1 MKTKFPI
8 NLVHYRF
15 QKVLRLRQLLV
26 RGQSVLVAVSG
37 GQDSL
42 CLLRLLLDL
51 QPAWEWQLAV
61 AHCDHCWL
69 GDQGIAEH
77 VQKLADSWGV
87 SFYLRTA
94 TVPPRNEAQARQ
106 WRYQMLAEMAQTTG
120 SSAVVTAHTQSD
132 RAETLLH
139 NLIRG
144 SGADG
149 LQSLSW
155 QRELVSGIDLVRP
168 MLEISREETSAFCRE
183 QGLSVWND
191 VDNNNLAF
199 SRNRIRQELL
209 TYLKE
214 HFNPQAETHIART
227 ADLLQAD
234 VQELERAATE
244 LLARVTHPKKP
255 WLNRVVLRRE
265 PLSLQRRV
273 IRQFLKAYLSV
284 SNSLAFDHVEKCVS
298 LLRSPN
304 RSSTD
309 PFPGGQRA
317 VVEHPWIWLTPN
329 IEECKLVRAQGD

>member
-1 MKTKFPI
+1 
-8 NLVHYRF
+8 
-15 QKVLRLRQLLV
+15 
-26 RGQSVLVAVSG
+26 
-37 GQDSL
+37 
-42 CLLRLLLDL
+42 
-51 QPAWEWQLAV
+51 
-61 AHCDHCWL
+61 
-69 GDQGIAEH
+69 
-77 VQKLADSWGV
+77 
-87 SFYLRTA
+87 
-94 TVPPRNEAQARQ
+94 
-106 WRYQMLAEMAQTTG
+106 
-120 SSAVVTAHTQSD
+120 
-132 RAETLLH
+132 
-139 NLIRG
+139 
-144 SGADG
+144 
-149 LQSLSW
+149 
-155 QRELVSGIDLVRP
+155 

-191 VDNNNLAF
+191 VDKNDLAF

-214 HFNPQAETHIART
+214 HFNPQAEAHIART

-284 SNSLAFDHVEKCVS
+284 SNLLAFDHTEKCVS

-317 VVEHPWIWLTPN
+317 VVEHHWIWLTPN